1 MNDRPIPPASRL
13 IRLLNEAW
21 VDVHWCAEG
30 RYDAAVAMLER
41 RDPVLDQWARV
52 EVSERAEARGR
63 SYDDA
68 GRRPKGSHSDPTAAA
83 CLGPERDL
91 IDGDLTELR
100 GTHRRLLVDIGWM
113 QAAVTQALYDAST
126 VDYAPATLADAADDL
141 AWCTAIPHTVADAA
155 VHLGRGDRTEDA
167 RELRHAVDHIT
178 GEAKVLR
185 GLVSAVNAH
194 VAAVRTERPAQPKCP
209 PCIVCAVTVDV
220 RSGRCGT
227 CREFRRNHGVDR
239 TEAIIRWHQHQPHTT
254 PPRLLIEARAAAKA
268 PKPKRR
274 GKAS

>member
-1 MNDRPIPPASRL
+1 MTDRPIPPASRL

-52 EVSERAEARGR
+52 EVSERAEARGQ

-141 AWCTAIPHTVADAA
+141 AWCTAIPHTVADAV

-194 VAAVRTERPAQPKCP
+194 VATVRTERPAQPKRP
-209 PCIVCAVTVDV
+209 ACIVCGSQDDV
-220 RSGRCGT
+220 RSGRCET
-227 CREFRRNHGVDR
+227 DRKFRRNHGIDR
-239 TEAIIRWHQHQPHTT
+239 TKRIIDWQAMMGERTQP
-254 PPRLLIEARAAAKA
+254 PPGLMAEARAQAKQ
-268 PKPKRR
+268 KKGR
-274 GKAS
+274 AS